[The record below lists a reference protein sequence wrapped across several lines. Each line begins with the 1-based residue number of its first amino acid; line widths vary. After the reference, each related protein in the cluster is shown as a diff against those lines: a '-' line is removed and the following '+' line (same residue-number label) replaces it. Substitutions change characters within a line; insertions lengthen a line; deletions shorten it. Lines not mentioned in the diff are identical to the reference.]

1 MDISECDTGEGLEHK
16 MKKRKQEQFDDAPEG
31 NMGSVLSGSEDAFSM
46 DKILSEND
54 PGPDATF
61 IMCSTLESETGK
73 TLPDICSSKGNVHEK
88 EHNDDQKL
96 SKDMDTEHENI
107 NDSDN
112 LIPDGEDV
120 KQNVARY
127 SVEME
132 ESSSTN
138 AYKEDSGISE
148 DPGGNGMR
156 DHDCHGNLDNVAQ
169 ELSKEMIDVRKDDH
183 SREKF
188 SDPGSHFPCNEQ
200 EYEGDGSSKSLD
212 VEQIN
217 DAFGNN
223 ALEKVVEGGVEEIS
237 VCCSVSERDDETSTS
252 KELIMSTPSCMP
264 PELENA
270 ETAKEEVVCFSAS
283 GETSSGVDA
292 IAEEKTPSLAL
303 DTTEKGDS
311 LGFSRKK
318 LLVLDVNGLLADF
331 IIYVPPGYKPDIV
344 IGKKAVFK
352 RPFCD
357 DFIKFCFERFE
368 VGVWSSRTR
377 RNVDVVID
385 FLMGDFRQKLLFCW
399 DQSHCT
405 DTTFSTVEN
414 KHKPLVLKEI
424 KKLWKYLKPREF
436 NASNTLL
443 LDDSPHKA
451 LCNPAN
457 TAIFPVTYRFRD
469 TDDTSLGPGGDLRV
483 FLEGLS
489 MAENV
494 QNYVEQNRF
503 GQRPITEKNPS
514 WKFYRRIIYFVE
526 RKNDQEDTN
535 SFKWN

>member
-16 MKKRKQEQFDDAPEG
+16 MKKRKQEQFDDVSEG
-31 NMGSVLSGSEDAFSM
+31 NNMGSVHSGSQDGCSM

-54 PGPDATF
+54 PASDAKF
-61 IMCSTLESETGK
+61 IICSKLESETGK
-73 TLPDICSSKGNVHEK
+73 TLPEICNSKGNVHGK

-96 SKDMDTEHENI
+96 SKDMDTEHDNI
-107 NDSDN
+107 NGCDN
-112 LIPDGEDV
+112 LILNTEEV
-120 KQNVARY
+120 KRNVARY
-127 SVEME
+127 SVEIE
-132 ESSSTN
+132 EPSSMN

-148 DPGGNGMR
+148 DPGGMT
-156 DHDCHGNLDNVAQ
+156 DHDDHGNIDSVVQ

-188 SDPGSHFPCNEQ
+188 SDPSYHLPCNE
-200 EYEGDGSSKSLD
+200 EECEGDGSLKSSN

-217 DAFGNN
+217 DGFGNN
-223 ALEKVVEGGVEEIS
+223 ASEKIVEGAVEETS
-237 VCCSVSERDDETSTS
+237 VCCSVTEHDDETSTS
-252 KELIMSTPSCMP
+252 KELIMSTPCCVP

-270 ETAKEEVVCFSAS
+270 ETPKEEVCFSAS

-292 IAEEKTPSLAL
+292 IAEEKTPSLVL
-303 DTTEKGDS
+303 DTSEKGDS
-311 LGFSRKK
+311 IGFSRKK

-344 IGKKAVFK
+344 IGQKAVFK

-377 RNVDVVID
+377 RNVDMVID
-385 FLMGDFRQKLLFCW
+385 FLMGDFREKLLFCW

-451 LCNPAN
+451 LCNPDRE
-457 TAIFPVTYRFRD
+457 AIFGFFWKVYQWQKMFKSMLSRIVLVNAPLQKRIH
-469 TDDTSLGPGGDLRV
+469 LGSFIGVSYIL
-483 FLEGLS
+483 LS
-489 MAENV
+489 AKTIRRIRILSN
-494 QNYVEQNRF
+494 
-503 GQRPITEKNPS
+503 GTEK
-514 WKFYRRIIYFVE
+514 R
-526 RKNDQEDTN
+526 
-535 SFKWN
+535 